1 MLFLL
6 RLFLIVLIMYLLL
19 RTAVRFVARR
29 FLRQEWPF
37 RSSGQDGVGP
47 TVTGKAEETEY
58 EVMETH
64 IKESEDRA

>member
-6 RLFLIVLIMYLLL
+6 RIFLIVLIMYLLL
-19 RTAVRFVARR
+19 KTAARFVAGR

-37 RSSGQDGVGP
+37 RSSSRDSGGSV
-47 TVTGKAEETEY
+47 VTGKAEETEY